1 MPATD
6 AETLM
11 RSRYS
16 AYVQGDA
23 AYLLA
28 TWHPDTRPSSLDL
41 NADPKPKWLGLT
53 VKRHVPLDADHVR
66 FEFEARYK
74 LNGRAFRMRE
84 TSRFTRL
91 DGRWYY
97 LDGEVEEV

>member
-53 VKRHVPLDADHVR
+53 VKRHVPLDADHARV
-66 FEFEARYK
+66 EFEARYK